1 MKKPV
6 FPGIAA
12 SNLLV
17 VDIQEK
23 LVPAM
28 AEVDRDQLLKQAG
41 NLIRGFRRFGG
52 SVLYSEQYPAGLG
65 ATVPELLE
73 LVDPSERLEKTTF
86 SVTGAPEFAGF
97 ASLSRDLVVCGIE
110 AHVCVL
116 LMTVLDLLEAG
127 HEVWVPFDA
136 VASRVP
142 SYKENALQLMASAGA
157 TIINTESLL
166 FAELRGAKNPAFKEI
181 SRLIR

>member
-52 SVLYSEQYPAGLG
+52 SVL
-65 ATVPELLE
+65 
-73 LVDPSERLEKTTF
+73 
-86 SVTGAPEFAGF
+86 
-97 ASLSRDLVVCGIE
+97 
-110 AHVCVL
+110 
-116 LMTVLDLLEAG
+116 
-127 HEVWVPFDA
+127 
-136 VASRVP
+136 
-142 SYKENALQLMASAGA
+142 
-157 TIINTESLL
+157 
-166 FAELRGAKNPAFKEI
+166 
-181 SRLIR
+181 